1 MSNPRKFSEKIALH
15 TQKQAEETADFEKI
29 MNEVRNAK
37 PNQIVSIGVSLQF
50 TVYLRHTPKLSL
62 PSVVE
67 LTMFFGKLKQ
77 FSLLI
82 ATFTKHW
89 IFFILENSLWKDLC
103 PHEKFHVSTFV

>member
-67 LTMFFGKLKQ
+67 LTMFFGKLKTI
-77 FSLLI
+77 FSL
-82 ATFTKHW
+82 
-89 IFFILENSLWKDLC
+89 NSY
-103 PHEKFHVSTFV
+103 FY